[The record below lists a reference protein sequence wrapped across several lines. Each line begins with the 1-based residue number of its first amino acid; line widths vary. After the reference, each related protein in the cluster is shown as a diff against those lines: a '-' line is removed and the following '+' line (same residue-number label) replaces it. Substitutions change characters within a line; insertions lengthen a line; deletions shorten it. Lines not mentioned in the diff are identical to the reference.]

1 MMLLENHNKNLTK
14 VLFKKNYKKTDVL
27 VEADID
33 VNKTFKKFKLEPDTE
48 VGVSL
53 YRTSSGKFCLT
64 VLTKPFN

>member
-1 MMLLENHNKNLTK
+1 MMMLENHNKNLTK

-53 YRTSSGKFCLT
+53 YETSKGEYCLT
-64 VLTKPFN
+64 VLAKPFN